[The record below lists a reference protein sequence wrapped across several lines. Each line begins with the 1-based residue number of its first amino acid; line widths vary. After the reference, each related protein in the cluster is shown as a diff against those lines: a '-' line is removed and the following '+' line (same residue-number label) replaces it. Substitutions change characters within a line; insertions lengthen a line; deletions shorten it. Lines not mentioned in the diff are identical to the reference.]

1 MLLETSFWR
10 PGIPCIFFRLL
21 WCALRGHLM
30 LFYTRFLYLH
40 CKTAVTLIFQTFVSQ
55 TAIKIMIQTKIICH
69 DFFIYFFKSNFNC
82 AFSQHGAITLSHVV
96 TTQKRLLQTFFFV
109 SRPAVKSSHT
119 LTFYASFSDFC
130 PYQLTGSIILYL
142 RVSLFIFSR
151 SVAQWASFSRLFFC
165 VLVKLCASEYIYTV
179 MCKYSIFLGLINV
192 SSRSSFS
199 L

>member
-1 MLLETSFWR
+1 M
-10 PGIPCIFFRLL
+10 IF
-21 WCALRGHLM
+21 
-30 LFYTRFLYLH
+30 LFIFLN
-40 CKTAVTLIFQTFVSQ
+40 QT
-55 TAIKIMIQTKIICH
+55 
-69 DFFIYFFKSNFNC
+69 DC

-130 PYQLTGSIILYL
+130 PYQLTCSIILYL
-142 RVSLFIFSR
+142 HVSLFIFSQ
-151 SVAQWASFSRLFFC
+151 SIAQWASFSRLFFC
-165 VLVKLCASEYIYTV
+165 VLVKLCASEYIYTI